1 MKSLH
6 LVIAI
11 AVALTPARALA
22 GPKATPT
29 RDDLIA
35 HAVERFDADD
45 FDGALRDFEA
55 AYLLEHR
62 PVDLFNIGRVHE
74 AAGRPQQARSYYQR
88 FLAFAELSAA
98 ERKTGE
104 ERLASLPPPPAKVVP
119 TGKDRSARRATHRD
133 RDREPRVARWAAATG
148 GTLIPIGLGGLA
160 AGTTLAIAAERNAE
174 NARKSSDAATPIEET
189 PHYRLAKKEALAA
202 DILLIAGGVLTA
214 TGIVVILAGADRKQA
229 RAQRRVSAS
238 PAGAGM
244 SVRVRF

>member
-6 LVIAI
+6 LALCI
-11 AVALTPARALA
+11 AVALSPTSARGASEPA
-22 GPKATPT
+22 PT
-29 RDDLIA
+29 REGLVA
-35 HAVERFDADD
+35 HAVERFDAGD
-45 FDGALRDFEA
+45 FDGALREFEA
-55 AYLLEHR
+55 AYRLEHR

-74 AAGRPQQARSYYQR
+74 AAGRPEQARSYYQR
-88 FLAFAELSAA
+88 FLAFAELAPA

-104 ERLASLPPPPAKVVP
+104 ERLASLPPPPPKP
-119 TGKDRSARRATHRD
+119 TPTTDDRRPKRASHRD

-160 AGTTLAIAAERNAE
+160 AGTTLALAAKRNAE
-174 NARKSSDAATPIEET
+174 NARRSSDAATPIEST

-214 TGIVVILAGADRKQA
+214 TALVVILAGADRKKT
-229 RAQRRVSAS
+229 RRVSAS

-244 SVRVRF
+244 TVRVRF